1 MLFQN
6 LEIWNNEG
14 KAFFAIRN
22 YAFFGVPLVCQLSET
37 QLTSAAQRNKVEL
50 EILNKS
56 ASADTQP
63 NASELMLR
71 DS

>member
-6 LEIWNNEG
+6 MEIRNN
-14 KAFFAIRN
+14 AVFAIRTVL
-22 YAFFGVPLVCQLSET
+22 FGVPIVCQLSET
-37 QLTSAAQRNKVEL
+37 QLASAAQRNKAEL

-63 NASELMLR
+63 NAYKFAL
-71 DS
+71 